1 MLTKSFVIKYSPPK
15 EFTLSQNYPNPFNP
29 TTKIRYTIPSVG
41 TSFMKFVH
49 LKVYDILGSEV
60 ATLVN
65 KEQTAGYYEVN
76 FDGSRYAS
84 GVYIYR
90 LEAGDF
96 VSTKKMMMIK

>member
-1 MLTKSFVIKYSPPK
+1 M
-15 EFTLSQNYPNPFNP
+15 Q
-29 TTKIRYTIPSVG
+29 
-41 TSFMKFVH
+41 

-60 ATLVN
+60 TTLVN
-65 KEQTAGYYEVN
+65 KEQEAGYYEVN

-90 LEAGDF
+90 LVAGDY